1 MSQASNFKET
11 REGEREDDEDEGS
24 FKIPQK
30 SPLLIA
36 NGREN
41 EKERERKRES
51 CAGIE
56 NELKGVHLNL
66 IILSFCIQPPHNSII
81 YILSQM
87 KGHLIQFTSN
97 GIATVMEVNVLL
109 EIHVWA
115 SRVFIFDEIRGN

>member
-56 NELKGVHLNL
+56 NELKGIHLNL
-66 IILSFCIQPPHNSII
+66 IILSFCI
-81 YILSQM
+81 
-87 KGHLIQFTSN
+87 
-97 GIATVMEVNVLL
+97 
-109 EIHVWA
+109 
-115 SRVFIFDEIRGN
+115 